1 MLGGTARIALGSTNE
16 RVEINGSTTVT
27 VPGFAPVT
35 NPGGLLALSSNS
47 GSHTRDVF
55 AVIPEA
61 RVQLAYHIGPHLRRS
76 CRVQLPVLQ
85 RGGPGWRPDRP
96 GGQPRPVASPLAGA
110 FPQRPAF
117 RFEGSSVWA
126 QGIDLGME
134 LRF

>member
-1 MLGGTARIALGSTNE
+1 
-16 RVEINGSTTVT
+16 VEINGSTTVT

-35 NPGGLLALSSNS
+35 SPGGLLALSTNS

-61 RVQLAYHIGPHLRRS
+61 RVQLAYQVGPHLGVHAGYS
-76 CRVQLPVLQ
+76 FLYCSRVVRAGDQIDLVVNPALLP
-85 RGGPGWRPDRP
+85 P
-96 GGQPRPVASPLAGA
+96 PLPGA